1 MREIKLLP
9 NQFISDFQKKAK
21 AIALLFEIKAVKK
34 GLIYIVA
41 DSQQLETIGY

>member
-1 MREIKLLP
+1 MRTIKLPP
-9 NQFISDFQKKAK
+9 NEFKRFKELAN
-21 AIALLFEIKAVKK
+21 AMCLFFEIEIVKK